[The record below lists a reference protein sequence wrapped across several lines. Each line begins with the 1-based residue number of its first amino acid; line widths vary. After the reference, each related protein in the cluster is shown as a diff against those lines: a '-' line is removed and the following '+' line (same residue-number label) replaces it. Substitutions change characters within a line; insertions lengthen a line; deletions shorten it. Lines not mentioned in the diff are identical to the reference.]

1 MLRYTITRILWLI
14 PILICVSFII
24 FALMDAAP
32 GSVVDSMIT
41 ESMTTKE
48 IQELKA
54 KYNLDKPM
62 VVRYG
67 QYMWGLVHGDLGKSQ
82 ITGQPIWDLYITRF
96 PNTLALSLLSLL
108 FGTIIAIPLG
118 IFAAKHAGTIWD
130 NLTTAF
136 TMIGLSMPSFWLGLL
151 LLLWFAY
158 RIRLFPAGY
167 DGTWKCFVMPV
178 IANGFALSATITR
191 QTRSAILEVSRQ
203 DFLRTARAKGV
214 PERQVTV
221 RHELRNAW
229 IPIITQIGLMVAITL
244 AGSAVIEAVYTWPGV
259 GYLMVMAINSRD
271 VTLACGCVILTSIM
285 YVLILLLVDILYAFV
300 DPRIRAQYSK
310 GRKTK
315 RRVGA

>member
-1 MLRYTITRILWLI
+1 MVRYTLTRVLWLI

-41 ESMTTKE
+41 EQMTEKE
-48 IQELKA
+48 IHELKV

-62 VVRYG
+62 VVRFG

-82 ITGQPIWDLYITRF
+82 ITGQSIWELYITRF
-96 PNTLALSLLSLL
+96 PNTLILSLLSLL
-108 FGTIIAIPLG
+108 VGTVIAIPLG

-136 TMIGLSMPSFWLGLL
+136 SMIGLSMPGFWLGLL

-158 RIRLFPAGY
+158 GIKLFPAGY
-167 DGTWKCFVMPV
+167 DGTWKCFVLPV
-178 IANGFALSATITR
+178 IANGLALSATITR

-300 DPRIRAQYSK
+300 DPRIRAQYA
-310 GRKTK
+310 RKRI